1 MSLNSKHTNINR
13 VSQIYWR
20 SMQETVTAPLQV
32 TKSGGL
38 MASTYQV
45 SDRQTLSQHLSV
57 VCLTVKR
64 LPDVKV

>member
-1 MSLNSKHTNINR
+1 MSLNSKHTNINP

-20 SMQETVTAPLQV
+20 SMQETVMV

>member
-1 MSLNSKHTNINR
+1 MSLNSKHTNINP

-20 SMQETVTAPLQV
+20 SMQETVMV

-45 SDRQTLSQHLSV
+45 SDRRTLSQHLSV